1 MRPAYDPSTV
11 LQRVLTLE
19 RQQGFLDRAA
29 VGGLSQFVQ
38 QQVKRAE
45 DPPPA
50 PLLAAAS
57 LLQDYGGADRRKR
70 ESVVAEALQ
79 ALLSGSVRHAADLRR
94 TAAPDQAP
102 AAQPSVDTA
111 PPADIRRLVAPSN
124 SGRQKLS
131 TIHSSDDL
139 DHDIASLKGMRKPMP
154 EGLER
159 MGVATVRDLLYYFPR
174 AHYDYADTSSISRLR
189 LGEKITLV
197 GVIRDVRVNR
207 TARNV
212 AITTATISDDTGTI
226 AVRWFNQPYLQK
238 SLPVGKRIAIS
249 GEPDVFNGRFT
260 FAPRDYELIEDV
272 ELTHTGRLVPIYPL
286 TKGLFQ
292 RSLRTCIRRIVDE
305 YAGALED
312 YLPAPL
318 RRQLDLLDLPQAV
331 AQYHFPA
338 DEQYKVRAERR
349 LAFDELFLIQLG
361 LQMRK
366 KDWQRYDPAVSVPVD
381 EALLERFRASLPFSL
396 TGAQRRVT
404 ASILE
409 DMQRPRPMSRLLQG
423 DVGSGK
429 TVVAAV
435 ALLQIAAA
443 GRQGV
448 LMAPTEILAE
458 QHFRTLSQ
466 VLAPFSV
473 RCELLIGSTT
483 KAQRRVVNAGAA
495 DGSIPVLVGTHAL
508 IQENVEFNHLGL
520 AITDEQHRFGV
531 EQRAA
536 LRLKGLHPHTL
547 AMTATPIPRTLAMTI
562 YGDLDVSAL
571 DEMPPG
577 RLPAI
582 TTWRHKPFEAYA
594 VIREEVQQGRQAF
607 VICPMIEETADTDMR
622 SVIAEHQQLQSLT
635 FPDLAVGLLHGRMK
649 PAEKE
654 KTLAGFRAGE
664 YQVLVATSVV
674 EVGIDVPNATVMV
687 IRDAHR
693 FGLAQLHQFRGRV
706 GRGGEQAYCILL
718 SASEGDQARER
729 LEALTATNNGFEL
742 AEEDLRLRG
751 PGEFWGLRQS
761 GLPALR
767 VAKLGDVATIE
778 NARRAAQ
785 QVLGE
790 DPELAG
796 AENELLSNQVKR
808 FWRDTADL
816 S

>member
-11 LQRVLTLE
+11 VQRVLALE

-38 QQVKRAE
+38 QQLKRAG
-45 DPPPA
+45 DPPPD

-70 ESVVAEALQ
+70 ERAVADALHVLLTGSAPSAMDLSTT
-79 ALLSGSVRHAADLRR
+79 ALA
-94 TAAPDQAP
+94 QAP
-102 AAQPSVDTA
+102 AAPPPIDTA
-111 PPADIRRLVAPSN
+111 VPADLPRSVAPSN
-124 SGRQKLS
+124 PDQPELS
-131 TIHSSDDL
+131 SVHSAENLDQDL
-139 DHDIASLKGMRKPMP
+139 ASLKGIRKPMP
-154 EGLER
+154 EALER
-159 MGVATVRDLLYYFPR
+159 MGVATVRDLLYHFPR
-174 AHYDYADTSSISRLR
+174 THYDYADTSSISRLR

-272 ELTHTGRLVPIYPL
+272 ELTHTARLVPIYPL

-292 RSLRTCIRRIVDE
+292 RSLRSCIRRIVDE

-312 YLPAPL
+312 YLPAPV
-318 RRQLDLLDLPQAV
+318 RGQFDLLDLARAV
-331 AQYHFPA
+331 DQYHFPA
-338 DEQYKVRAERR
+338 DERHKAQAERR

-361 LQMRK
+361 LLMRK
-366 KDWQRYDPAVSVPVD
+366 KDWQQYDPAVAVPVD
-381 EALLERFRASLPFSL
+381 AALQERFRASLPFSL
-396 TGAQRRVT
+396 TGAQRRVL
-404 ASILE
+404 AGILE
-409 DMQRPRPMSRLLQG
+409 DMQRPQPMSRLLQG

-429 TVVAAV
+429 TVVAAA
-435 ALLQIAAA
+435 ALLQIAAV

-466 VLAPFSV
+466 LLAPFGV

-483 KAQRRVVNAGAA
+483 KAQRRVVNAGSA

-508 IQENVEFNHLGL
+508 IQENVEFRQLGL

-562 YGDLDVSAL
+562 YGDLDVSSL
-571 DEMPPG
+571 DEMPAG
-577 RLPAI
+577 RLPVA
-582 TTWRHKPFEAYA
+582 TTWCRKPFEAYA

-607 VICPMIEETADTDMR
+607 VVCPVIEDTADSDMR

-635 FPDLAVGLLHGRMK
+635 FPDLTVGLLHGRMK

-654 KTLAGFRAGE
+654 KTLASFRAGE

-706 GRGGEQAYCILL
+706 GRGSEQAYCILL

-729 LEALTATNNGFEL
+729 LEALTATDNGFEL

-778 NARRAAQ
+778 DARRAAQ
-785 QVLGE
+785 QVLAE

-796 AENELLSNQVKR
+796 ADNELLSGQVTR